1 MSATITK
8 HISSCLKHYYGTSL
22 RCNPP
27 FAQTQPEIIELID
40 LYRVDRYRDHDYDEL
55 GFLKPFYN
63 ITETPVQVAANWMD
77 LDVRDIRFVAEQGQ
91 SYYPVWLMEK
101 DARLWMK
108 DNENCYADGRFMSFG
123 AFLNSLIPSWVR
135 YGHVVLKKAN
145 EKIYL
150 MPISNLI
157 VEPGAESLTN
167 ARYIIEKHDYSPFEL
182 RRMPWENIEEA
193 IENCQK
199 EGHILVYEI
208 FGEIPGTNK
217 NYHIVAVPP
226 HKNTFDLEKGVVLH
240 SDTLDDLPY
249 KELPFEKIP
258 GRWLGRG
265 RVEQLFHAQIY
276 QNRIAEYK
284 SRGAH
289 WTSKHIYQSRDDNID
304 RNLMTEVKDGEI
316 LTPFSEITPIAVEER
331 NLHFYAQEEARYDFL
346 VDKLSFAWDVTR
358 GQRPPAGLTLG
369 QSIIQSQTAGSYYKR
384 KQEDLGLFL
393 KDVLYDWIL
402 PMFHKDRS
410 VAHRLS
416 LSEFDETELER
427 LRNVIVINRTN
438 QEVVN
443 FIARNR
449 RVPNQEEYEVLKAI
463 VKEQVK
469 KEKDIQI
476 PKGFYKNL
484 RYKINIVITGEQIDL
499 ASKVTTLQTVLVMIS
514 QNPTILQDKN
524 TRQVFFELL
533 DSLGISPV
541 RFQVEEPSELEEA
554 IELPARAQRGGS
566 VPRIPP
572 ITTPTP
578 QRGVARL

>member
-1 MSATITK
+1 MK
-8 HISSCLKHYYGTSL
+8 LEEYISNCLEHYQKTTL
-22 RCNPP
+22 DCNPP
-27 FAQTQPEIIELID
+27 FAKTQREIVELID
-40 LYRVDRYRDHDYDEL
+40 LYRVDKFRDNDYDEL

-77 LDVRDIRFVAEQGQ
+77 LDVRDIQFVAEQGQ
-91 SYYPVWLMEK
+91 SYYPVWLLEK

-108 DNENCYADGRFMSFG
+108 DNKNCYADARFMSFG
-123 AFLNSLIPSWVR
+123 AFLNSFIPSWVR
-135 YGHVVLKKAN
+135 YGHAVLKKADN
-145 EKIYL
+145 KIYL

-167 ARYIIEKHDYSPFEL
+167 ANYIIEKHDYSPFEL
-182 RRMPWENIEEA
+182 RKKNWDNIEKA
-193 IENCQK
+193 IEECEDK
-199 EGHILVYEI
+199 GHIFVYEL
-208 FGEIPGTNK
+208 FGEVKGLEG
-217 NYHIVAVPP
+217 NYFIVAVRP
-226 HKNTFDLEKGVVLH
+226 HKWYKDVGKGILLH

-249 KELPFEKIP
+249 KELPYEKIP

-265 RVEQLFHAQIY
+265 RVEQLFHSQIY

-284 SRGAH
+284 AKGAH
-289 WTSKHIYQSRDDNID
+289 WTSKHIYQTRDETID
-304 RNLMTEVKDGEI
+304 KNLMTEVKDGTV
-316 LTPFSEITPIAVEER
+316 LTPLSEITPIAVEER
-331 NLHFYAQEEARYDFL
+331 NLHFYREEEQRYDFL

-402 PMFHKDRS
+402 PLFNKDRNI
-410 VAHRLS
+410 AHRLP
-416 LSEFDETELER
+416 LSEFEEDELER
-427 LRNVIVINRTN
+427 LRNLVVVNRTN

-443 FIARNR
+443 FIARNKR
-449 RVPNQEEYEVLKAI
+449 IPTSQEYEVLRGI
-463 VKEQVK
+463 VKEQIK
-469 KEKDIQI
+469 RKKDIFI
-476 PKGFYKNL
+476 PKNFYKNL

-524 TRQVFFELL
+524 TRKVFFELL
-533 DSLGISPV
+533 DSLGISPLK
-541 RFQVEEPSELEEA
+541 FQQIEPSELERA
-554 IELPARAQRGGS
+554 IEVPVRAQRGGS

-572 ITTPTP
+572 LTRPTTQPT
-578 QRGVARL
+578 AANL